1 MIISIHL
8 IDHNAFE
15 LTRCPQ
21 CWAYCT
27 LFERIG
33 IVYREDMKEAEMAA
47 ALVSEHAKGH
57 KVELIAIP
65 EEGFEGQIGKLSCDL
80 LVCIGG
86 DGTLLRGAFLL
97 KEPSTPILH
106 VNLGAKGFLAEVKPD
121 QIPEALE
128 KLFDRKYGVESTPKI
143 ASWLDGVQLPEAA
156 NEVAVSLSAHMRM
169 VYLDVDIENFGSI
182 QVLGD
187 GVIVS
192 SPLGSTAFSLNAGG
206 PIVSTDLDAIILT
219 PICASRPVRPVVLP
233 PTSAIKIVP
242 IRQGVEMV
250 VTIDGVF
257 VRKFPFRSELK
268 VVASNNRTVLVRFS
282 RDYESKRTWRLTRGE

>member
-1 MIISIHL
+1 
-8 IDHNAFE
+8 
-15 LTRCPQ
+15 
-21 CWAYCT
+21 

-33 IVYREDMKEAEMAA
+33 IVYREDMEEAERAA
-47 ALVSEHAKGH
+47 ASVSQHAKGH
-57 KVELIAIP
+57 EVERIAIP

-80 LVCIGG
+80 LICIGG

-97 KEPSTPILH
+97 QDPATPILH

-121 QIPEALE
+121 QIPEALDN
-128 KLFDRKYGVESTPKI
+128 LFARKHFIESAPKI

-156 NEVAVSLSAHMRM
+156 NEVAVSLSAHLRM
-169 VYLDVDIENFGSI
+169 VYLDVDVENFGSI

-187 GVIVS
+187 GVIVA

-206 PIVSTDLDAIILT
+206 PIVSTDLDAIVLT
-219 PICASRPVRPVVLP
+219 PICASRPVRPLVLP

-242 IRQGVEMV
+242 VRQGVEMV

-268 VVASNNRTVLVRFS
+268 VIASHNRTNLVRFA
-282 RDYESKRTWRLTRGE
+282 RDYKAKRTGRLTRGE

>member
-1 MIISIHL
+1 
-8 IDHNAFE
+8 
-15 LTRCPQ
+15 
-21 CWAYCT
+21 

-33 IVYREDMKEAEMAA
+33 VVYREDMREAEKAA

-57 KVELIAIP
+57 KVERIAIP

-97 KEPSTPILH
+97 QDPATPILH
-106 VNLGAKGFLAEVKPD
+106 VNLGAKGFLAEIKPD

-128 KLFDRKYGVESTPKI
+128 KLFAQKHAIESAPKI
-143 ASWLDGVQLPEAA
+143 ASWLDGVQLPEAT
-156 NEVAVSLSAHMRM
+156 NEAAISLSAHLRM
-169 VYLDVDIENFGSI
+169 FYLDVDIEDFGSI

-187 GVIVS
+187 GAIVS

-206 PIVSTDLDAIILT
+206 PIVSTALDAIVLT
-219 PICASRPVRPVVLP
+219 PICASKPVRPVVLP

-242 IRQGVEMV
+242 VRQGIEMV

-268 VVASNNRTVLVRFS
+268 VIASHNRTNLVRFAS
-282 RDYESKRTWRLTRGE
+282 DYESKRTWRLTRGE

>member
-1 MIISIHL
+1 
-8 IDHNAFE
+8 
-15 LTRCPQ
+15 
-21 CWAYCT
+21 